1 MTFKDLVQNNSW
13 SNIQNVFLE
22 VYPEAEDNMEGYKI
36 VFEKLQTMKPEKI
49 DMSIII
55 KAEID
60 EDEKYFDVSGLYK
73 NPKTQEEKYT
83 QGIEF
88 TPWRQWLGMEISLE
102 NLNNFSETEIIVH
115 CLYEMTFAG
124 FSETEIQNVLKRPC
138 SK

>member
-60 EDEKYFDVSGLYK
+60 EDEKYFDVSGLYN
-73 NPKTQEEKYT
+73 NPKTQEEK
-83 QGIEF
+83 
-88 TPWRQWLGMEISLE
+88 
-102 NLNNFSETEIIVH
+102 
-115 CLYEMTFAG
+115 
-124 FSETEIQNVLKRPC
+124 
-138 SK
+138 